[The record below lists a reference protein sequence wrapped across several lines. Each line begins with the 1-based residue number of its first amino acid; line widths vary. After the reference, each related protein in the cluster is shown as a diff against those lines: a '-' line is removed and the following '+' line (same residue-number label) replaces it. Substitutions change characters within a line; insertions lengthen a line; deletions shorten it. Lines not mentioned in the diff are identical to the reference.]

1 MKFILVFIG
10 VFFCFCFAWL
20 ETRWSCITYVK
31 MSSLFSFRT
40 AWWVFNRLIYIS
52 GLFWTQNRYAV
63 CCYILLLMT
72 SREGQSLPKWPL
84 YYNPKVK
91 TNHTQSSLL
100 SIFCIRES
108 GQDWYF
114 CRRRVETKYQLTVIF
129 WTKRNTS

>member
-10 VFFCFCFAWL
+10 VFFCCFCFAWL

-72 SREGQSLPKWPL
+72 SREAQSLPKWPL

-91 TNHTQSSLL
+91 TNHIQSSLL
-100 SIFCIRES
+100 SIFLHKRIGTGLVLLS
-108 GQDWYF
+108 ST
-114 CRRRVETKYQLTVIF
+114 VETKYQFTYDCLNMT
-129 WTKRNTS
+129 